1 MMVAINSKIFNV
13 KTLLAIF
20 SIMVCLDLKAQSD
33 DPDITLPPE
42 DAKIETWD
50 WYCSYEWGNDQDR
63 RKLDVALSEDSIYFR
78 LVDSGRSQYESQFD
92 GPFCPD
98 SWVRGKIHGDNVVVN
113 RPATLMSY
121 RKLEGS
127 QEPDHSKFAGYKYFN
142 ASKYWTKD
150 AGHTDQHYYTS
161 YNVET
166 VDKDI
171 TFDYNPNLKILN
183 NPDCDIWVSTYQ
195 QDEYSYTTYDVP
207 VLPSPIYSDF
217 ELINVPDGPLTPK
230 APEFLYD
237 TPCPRDNK
245 NYVTLNGSI
254 LSEEGPAM
262 HYYNLY
268 YRIYVDGKPYVYDYS
283 YYGDP
288 LTDIYM
294 GYKGKSTRNRM
305 HGSLIHIPYD
315 KQLDNAY
322 AVMVYKYGDG
332 LESISSPA
340 PLRDASKIN
349 DLISDNQDDMNTPV
363 YDLSGRCVK
372 RENLS
377 PGIYIRNGKKF
388 IVR

>member
-1 MMVAINSKIFNV
+1 MIVALNHKISNV
-13 KTLLAIF
+13 KILLAIL
-20 SIMVCLDLKAQSD
+20 SVIVCLDLKAQSD
-33 DPDITLPPE
+33 DSDIVMPPN
-42 DAKIETWD
+42 DARMETWD
-50 WYCSYEWGNDQDR
+50 WYYSYIWPNFNERNF
-63 RKLDVALSEDSIYFR
+63 KLDVALSEDSIYFR
-78 LVDSGRSQYESQFD
+78 LVDTGGLPYESELFYT
-92 GPFCPD
+92 D
-98 SWVRGKIHGDNVVVN
+98 SWVRGKIQGDKVVIN
-113 RPATLMSY
+113 RPATLMSF

-127 QEPDHSKFAGYKYFN
+127 YGPDHSKFAGYKYFN
-142 ASKYWTKD
+142 ASKYWTED

-183 NPDCDIWVSTYQ
+183 NPDCVIWVSTYQ
-195 QDEYSYTTYDVP
+195 RDGYSYETYDVP

-217 ELINVPDGPLTPK
+217 ELIYVSDGPLTPK

-262 HYYNLY
+262 HYSQLY
-268 YRIYVDGKPYVYDYS
+268 YRIYIDDKPYIHDYNS
-283 YYGDP
+283 DGEP
-288 LTDIYM
+288 IIDIGM
-294 GYKGKSTRNRM
+294 GYKGKNTRNRV
-305 HGSLIHIPYD
+305 HGSLIHIPYA

-322 AVMVYKYGDG
+322 AVMVYKYADG

-340 PLRDASKIN
+340 PLRAASKIN
-349 DLISDNQDDMNTPV
+349 DLVRDGQDDMNTPV

-372 RENLS
+372 PENLS